1 MSLINEALRRANQ
14 QKPASAPSSHSG
26 VPLQPV
32 DYRGRPESSRSLLL
46 IPVLIV
52 LCGLSGWFFWSASKT
67 THEGAAPRHALAAQA
82 PPEIAPASQRGERL
96 TANAPAKKNEVA
108 IQVNTNLVVRTNFIV
123 QAPSPAPPASPVMTV
138 TSAPPVLAGTVTE
151 MVTTEKTKPLPVDA
165 RPSVSPAA
173 FPKLKLQGIYFRRT
187 NPSVLINGRTLFV
200 GDRVDGARVVN
211 VDRQTVTMEFSG
223 QTNLLTL

>member
-1 MSLINEALRRANQ
+1 MSLINDALRRASQ
-14 QKPASAPSSHSG
+14 QKPASPPPSHGG

-32 DYRGRPESSRSLLL
+32 DYRKSPSPWRSLLL
-46 IPVLIV
+46 IPVLII

-67 THEGAAPRHALAAQA
+67 TAKGVAPGDALANQA
-82 PPEIAPASQRGERL
+82 PPEFTLATQGSDRL
-96 TANAPAKKNEVA
+96 IANAAGKKTQA
-108 IQVNTNLVVRTNFIV
+108 PIQVNTNLVIHTNVIV
-123 QAPSPAPPASPVMTV
+123 QAPSTALVAPPAVTTAPVT
-138 TSAPPVLAGTVTE
+138 PVLAGTVTE
-151 MVTTEKTKPLPVDA
+151 MVAAEKTKLAPADTRTLE
-165 RPSVSPAA
+165 SPAA

-200 GDRVDGARVVN
+200 GDRVDGARVVT